1 MLCASGLY
9 SSLKWESCVVLIW
22 RHLITLTHTVIVY
35 VCGCVSLKQWNSVS
49 SFCVCV
55 FVCIYVNLK
64 TIKESLQK
72 TVRLFLSQ
80 WVFPHLFDGWLD
92 LFLLPSNSDLN
103 PATSN
108 AKDLNLLW
116 DHILL
121 MLNSHCLWWEKQTM
135 QRSYHAEMNEEFD
148 TKQTARGYDQP
159 FFSLLLLKSV

>member
-1 MLCASGLY
+1 MCLRSLLLFEVGELCGFDMKAFNNPHSHCDCICLCMCVFKTVKF
-9 SSLKWESCVVLIW
+9 SL
-22 RHLITLTHTVIVY
+22 
-35 VCGCVSLKQWNSVS
+35 S

-72 TVRLFLSQ
+72 TVQLFLSQ

-121 MLNSHCLWWEKQTM
+121 MLNSHCLW
-135 QRSYHAEMNEEFD
+135 
-148 TKQTARGYDQP
+148 
-159 FFSLLLLKSV
+159 